1 MDFQA
6 CCAFKQMVF
15 YTMNLHSP
23 YFWLAIIGAIIFPL
37 IRLRGFWPSRPY
49 IKALMGMALAL
60 YCLIAPNAPIIIMAI
75 GFALSALG
83 DFLLDLPDDK
93 GFTLGLF
100 AFFAAHIAFI
110 VYLWPLMVPFH
121 HFTLMEVLIVIITIL
136 SSAIFYIWLKPSLSK
151 DLIVPVAAY
160 STVIAL
166 MGIIAFTTTAS
177 LLIPL
182 GALLFIA
189 SDVVLSIEKFKFKFL
204 WDKEINWALYAGG
217 QILLAIGV
225 VSIT

>member
-1 MDFQA
+1 MIL
-6 CCAFKQMVF
+6 
-15 YTMNLHSP
+15 YSP
-23 YFWLAIIGAIIFPL
+23 YLWFAIIGAVIFSL
-37 IRLRGFWPSRPY
+37 MRLRGYWPIRPY
-49 IKALMGMALAL
+49 IKAVMGVALAL
-60 YCLIAPNAPIIIMAI
+60 YCLFAPSAPIVIMAL

-83 DFLLDLPDDK
+83 DFLLDLPKDK

-110 VYLWPLMVPFH
+110 VYLWPLMLPFH
-121 HFTLMEVLIVIITIL
+121 HFTLVEILIVITTIF
-136 SSAIFYIWLKPSLSK
+136 SSAIFYIWLKPSLSE

-166 MGIIAFTTTAS
+166 MGITAFTTTATS

-182 GALLFIA
+182 GAFLFIA
-189 SDVVLSIEKFKFKFL
+189 SDVVLSIEKFKFKFP

-217 QILLAIGV
+217 QILLAVGV
-225 VSIT
+225 VSIA

>member
-1 MDFQA
+1 
-6 CCAFKQMVF
+6 
-15 YTMNLHSP
+15 MNLHSP
-23 YFWLAIIGAIIFPL
+23 YFWLAIIGAIAFPL
-37 IRLRGFWPSRPY
+37 IRLRGFWPLRPY
-49 IKALMGMALAL
+49 IKAVMGVTLAL
-60 YCLIAPNAPIIIMAI
+60 YCLFVPSAPILVMAI
-75 GFALSALG
+75 GFAFSALG
-83 DFLLDLPDDK
+83 DFLLDLPKDK

-110 VYLWPLMVPFH
+110 IYLWPLMMPVH
-121 HFTLMEVLIVIITIL
+121 QFTLMEVLIVITTIL
-136 SSAIFYIWLKPSLSK
+136 SSTIFYIWLKPSLDK
-151 DLIVPVAAY
+151 DLVIPVAAY

-166 MGIIAFTTTAS
+166 MGITAFTTTATS

-204 WDKEINWALYAGG
+204 WDKELNWALYAGG

-225 VSIT
+225 VSLV